1 MSAFAPVESVPS
13 VLLRSPLRVGAVDD
27 PLEVEAERVAD
38 RVMRMPSSE
47 LVVRRCP
54 GGCPDEEV
62 LRRQPVDE
70 EEDELLRT
78 PADGGAPGVVPGEA
92 VRSGGG
98 GGLPPGSLRFFE
110 PRLGVD
116 LSGVRVHHDG
126 GAARL
131 ASSVNARAFT
141 VGRDVFFGAGEWAPG
156 TTRGDLLLAHEL
168 THTIQQGGGGAGVVM
183 RATAAAT
190 GTRHTAGTGD
200 TLSGLAGYPNPG
212 WEAKLE
218 ELIAANPDHPNIKG
232 KSRTDPQ
239 FGWLEIGDVINVPW
253 GTCPPITCPFAPT
266 LPPNQI
272 PQPGVP
278 PFPQRQNP
286 NAASRGLCRGACGPD
301 CPDSCVA
308 VNPITYCHYDA
319 ASGCHAQ
326 CVYTNV
332 ISCYTHVGC
341 RVHDDCYDQCAITA
355 GEMDLCGC
363 PSRACLFGSICD
375 NPCHCGC
382 DVDCGNAFGCAT
394 CAEWALGRR
403 SAPTDGELFFT
414 DTVAVGAAS
423 PGLCPPP

>member
-1 MSAFAPVESVPS
+1 MSVSS
-13 VLLRSPLRVGAVDD
+13 VLAEPASHSTMLRSPLRVGAVDD

-168 THTIQQGGGGAGVVM
+168 THTIQQRGHSNDVLH
-183 RATAAAT
+183 RAP
-190 GTRHTAGTGD
+190 D
-200 TLSGLAGYPNPG
+200 ETLTPEDSRPRPG
-212 WEAKLE
+212 PALVRRA
-218 ELIAANPDHPNIKG
+218 LLH
-232 KSRTDPQ
+232 
-239 FGWLEIGDVINVPW
+239 
-253 GTCPPITCPFAPT
+253 
-266 LPPNQI
+266 
-272 PQPGVP
+272 
-278 PFPQRQNP
+278 
-286 NAASRGLCRGACGPD
+286 RGA
-301 CPDSCVA
+301 A
-308 VNPITYCHYDA
+308 VNLA
-319 ASGCHAQ
+319 
-326 CVYTNV
+326 
-332 ISCYTHVGC
+332 
-341 RVHDDCYDQCAITA
+341 
-355 GEMDLCGC
+355 
-363 PSRACLFGSICD
+363 
-375 NPCHCGC
+375 
-382 DVDCGNAFGCAT
+382 
-394 CAEWALGRR
+394 
-403 SAPTDGELFFT
+403 
-414 DTVAVGAAS
+414 
-423 PGLCPPP
+423 

>member
-1 MSAFAPVESVPS
+1 M
-13 VLLRSPLRVGAVDD
+13 
-27 PLEVEAERVAD
+27 
-38 RVMRMPSSE
+38 
-47 LVVRRCP
+47 
-54 GGCPDEEV
+54 
-62 LRRQPVDE
+62 
-70 EEDELLRT
+70 
-78 PADGGAPGVVPGEA
+78 
-92 VRSGGG
+92 
-98 GGLPPGSLRFFE
+98 
-110 PRLGVD
+110 
-116 LSGVRVHHDG
+116 
-126 GAARL
+126 
-131 ASSVNARAFT
+131 
-141 VGRDVFFGAGEWAPG
+141 GRDVFFGAGEWAPG

-301 CPDSCVA
+301 CPDSCA
-308 VNPITYCHYDA
+308 R
-319 ASGCHAQ
+319 G
-326 CVYTNV
+326 
-332 ISCYTHVGC
+332 
-341 RVHDDCYDQCAITA
+341 
-355 GEMDLCGC
+355 
-363 PSRACLFGSICD
+363 
-375 NPCHCGC
+375 
-382 DVDCGNAFGCAT
+382 
-394 CAEWALGRR
+394 
-403 SAPTDGELFFT
+403 
-414 DTVAVGAAS
+414 
-423 PGLCPPP
+423 

>member
-47 LVVRRCP
+47 SVVRRCP

-156 TTRGDLLLAHEL
+156 TTRGDRLLAHEL

-190 GTRHTAGTGD
+190 GTRHTAGTG
-200 TLSGLAGYPNPG
+200 TPCPG
-212 WEAKLE
+212 SPATP
-218 ELIAANPDHPNIKG
+218 IRGGRPS
-232 KSRTDPQ
+232 SR
-239 FGWLEIGDVINVPW
+239 N
-253 GTCPPITCPFAPT
+253 
-266 LPPNQI
+266 
-272 PQPGVP
+272 
-278 PFPQRQNP
+278 
-286 NAASRGLCRGACGPD
+286 
-301 CPDSCVA
+301 
-308 VNPITYCHYDA
+308 
-319 ASGCHAQ
+319 
-326 CVYTNV
+326 
-332 ISCYTHVGC
+332 
-341 RVHDDCYDQCAITA
+341 
-355 GEMDLCGC
+355 
-363 PSRACLFGSICD
+363 
-375 NPCHCGC
+375 
-382 DVDCGNAFGCAT
+382 
-394 CAEWALGRR
+394 
-403 SAPTDGELFFT
+403 
-414 DTVAVGAAS
+414 
-423 PGLCPPP
+423 